1 MASTFPGSAESAA
14 LFNAA
19 YRRSVGRRKHPVKIA
34 ANVLVAIV
42 ALEHLGF
49 LVLEM
54 FLWNTPVGI
63 RVFDLTP
70 SFAEQSAG
78 LAANQG
84 LYNGFLSAGLIW
96 SLLRGPSGFPQ
107 KVFFLSCVVVA
118 GVFGALTA
126 KGSILLVQA
135 APALITLVLV
145 VLSREK
151 PGSSEC
157 AA

>member
-1 MASTFPGSAESAA
+1 MRITT
-14 LFNAA
+14 
-19 YRRSVGRRKHPVKIA
+19 
-34 ANVLVAIV
+34 NVLVAIV

-70 SFAEQSAG
+70 AFAEQSSS

-96 SLLRGPSGFPQ
+96 SLIRGPSGFPQ
-107 KVFFLSCVVVA
+107 KVFFLSCAVVA
-118 GVFGALTA
+118 GVFGALTV
-126 KGSILLVQA
+126 KGSILLIQA
-135 APALITLVLV
+135 APALITIVLV
-145 VLSREK
+145 ILSRGK
-151 PGSSEC
+151 PAGSEC
-157 AA
+157 GD